1 RKMINTL
8 IIDDERLARVELTQ
22 LLRSFPQINIIGEAV
37 NGNDAV
43 EKIELLKPDLVFL
56 DIEMPGKT
64 GFEVLESLS
73 VVPQIIFVTAFDE
86 FAIKAFETNAL
97 DYVLKP
103 VVTERLE
110 KAINKVMEKQA
121 EVSNERLNKDAQI
134 FIKDG
139 EKCWFVKLEK
149 VRLFESEGN
158 YVRLYFDENKP
169 LILKSLN
176 NLEQRLNEKQFFRVS
191 RKYIINLSCVTKVD
205 PWFNNGLRVTL
216 NSGEQIEIS
225 RRQSLRFKE
234 LMAL

>member
-1 RKMINTL
+1 MINTL
-8 IIDDERLARVELTQ
+8 IVDDERLARVELTQ
-22 LLRSFPQINIIGEAV
+22 LLQAFPQINIIGEAT
-37 NGNDAV
+37 NGNEAV
-43 EKIELLKPDLVFL
+43 EKIAELKPDLVFL

-64 GFEVLESLS
+64 GFEVLENLIE
-73 VVPQIIFVTAFDE
+73 VPQIIFVTAFDE
-86 FAIKAFETNAL
+86 FAIKAFEANAL

-103 VVTERLE
+103 VAMERLE
-110 KAINKVMEKQA
+110 KAINKATDEKPSEATHKLQ
-121 EVSNERLNKDAQI
+121 KDAQI

-176 NLEQRLNEKQFFRVS
+176 NLEDRLDDKQFFRVS
-191 RKYIINLSCVTKVD
+191 RKHIINLSCVDKVD

>member
-1 RKMINTL
+1 MINTL
-8 IIDDERLARVELTQ
+8 IVDDERLARVELTQ
-22 LLRSFPQINIIGEAV
+22 LLQAFPQINIIGEAS
-37 NGNDAV
+37 NGNEAV
-43 EKIELLKPDLVFL
+43 EKIEELSPDLVFL

-86 FAIKAFETNAL
+86 FAIKAFESSAL

-103 VVTERLE
+103 VANERLE
-110 KAINKVMEKQA
+110 KSINKVTEKKNASSDEKLQ
-121 EVSNERLNKDAQI
+121 KDAQI

-139 EKCWFVKLEK
+139 EKCWFVKLDK

-158 YVRLYFDENKP
+158 YVRLYFDEHKP

-176 NLEQRLNEKQFFRVS
+176 NLELRLDDKQFFRVS
-191 RKYIINLSCVTKVD
+191 RKHIINLAFVAKVD

-216 NSGEQIEIS
+216 NSGEKIEIS

-234 LMAL
+234 LMTL

>member
-1 RKMINTL
+1 MINAL
-8 IIDDERLARVELTQ
+8 VVDDERLARVELTQ
-22 LLRSFPQINIIGEAV
+22 LLKSHSNINIVGEAT
-37 NGNDAV
+37 NGNEAV
-43 EKIELLKPDLVFL
+43 EKIQSLNPDLVFL
-56 DIEMPGKT
+56 DIEMPGKN
-64 GFEVLESLS
+64 GFEVLENLS

-86 FAIKAFETNAL
+86 FAIKAFDKNAL

-103 VVTERLE
+103 IAADRLS
-110 KAINKVMEKQA
+110 KAIAKVSEKVKVA
-121 EVSNERLNKDAQI
+121 ANEKLSKDAQI

-139 EKCWFVKLEK
+139 EKCWFVKLDS

-176 NLEQRLNEKQFFRVS
+176 NLEERLDDKQFFRVS
-191 RKYIINLSCVTKVD
+191 RKHIINLSCITKVD

>member
-1 RKMINTL
+1 MINTL
-8 IIDDERLARVELTQ
+8 IVDDERLARVELTQ
-22 LLRSFPQINIIGEAV
+22 LLKAYPQINVIGEAT
-37 NGNDAV
+37 NGNEAV
-43 EKIELLKPDLVFL
+43 EKIESLKPDLVFL

-64 GFEVLESLS
+64 GFEVLENLS

-86 FAIKAFETNAL
+86 FAIKAFESNAL

-103 VVTERLE
+103 IVTDRLE
-110 KAINKVMEKQA
+110 KAINKVEDNKMKASDEK
-121 EVSNERLNKDAQI
+121 LNRDSQI

-176 NLEQRLNEKQFFRVS
+176 NLELRLNDKQFFRVS
-191 RKYIINLSCVTKVD
+191 RKHIINLACIAKVD
-205 PWFNNGLRVTL
+205 PWFSNGLRVTL
-216 NSGEQIEIS
+216 NTGEHIEIS
-225 RRQSLRFKE
+225 RRQSSRFKE
-234 LMAL
+234 VMAL